1 MSKRRELFTVPR
13 EAQSG
18 YKARY
23 EGFYEDEGKERA
35 SVPEGLCSVRKSM
48 KRELKIFG
56 APVDE
61 YMIVN
66 DRSGDDDALN
76 SVSGHDRLAAM
87 VRNTWSYVHAELGKG
102 RGKHWRWGGLENYD
116 SVLATRSPRIVF
128 SAKTLQGRLSAG
140 RFPTILIDKNL
151 NWTGGCEA
159 EPLCGNPDLL
169 VNANVGAVYNK
180 ETGKFH
186 KCNRR
191 KEPAPSLAVYREAP
205 ESDVIELFRN
215 SPAFRH
221 MHGLP
226 RLEPLGGTTTLLVT
240 APFKT
245 WFARAYELDLSPLFG
260 WDFERWSQ
268 RVKKTMATR
277 VRKHGLHPAAL
288 RFDDPKIYGDNP
300 FHMIWRR
307 FAHGV
312 HHSGKP
318 EDTPSDILSA
328 VPPTCRLSRRQA
340 CCILHAAEYS
350 FDRCRKCRVPFGCEP
365 RSSEKWTQHPLW
377 QNAIPNREYLIAL
390 AGKLKRR
397 HRQWLVVK
405 ERDPD
410 NELWP
415 DFHFGNIP
423 PSEEQLLADYD
434 SLLRYGA
441 ERAGRRRSK
450 EAA

>member
-1 MSKRRELFTVPR
+1 MSKRREPFLVPR

-56 APVDE
+56 APLDE

-66 DRSGDDDALN
+66 DRSDDDDALN

-128 SAKTLQGRLSAG
+128 SAKTLQARISAG

-151 NWTGGCEA
+151 SWTGGCEA

-169 VNANVGAVYNK
+169 VNADLTAVYSK
-180 ETGKFH
+180 ETESFH
-186 KCNRR
+186 RCNRR

-205 ESDVIELFRN
+205 DPDTIDKFRH
-215 SPAFRH
+215 SPAFRQ

-226 RLEPLGGTTTLLVT
+226 RLEPLGGTTTMLVT

-245 WFARAYELDLSPLFG
+245 WFSRAYELNLSPLFG
-260 WDFERWSQ
+260 WDFERWAG
-268 RVKKTMATR
+268 RVKRIMAAR

-288 RFDDPKIYGDNP
+288 RFDDPTIYGNNP
-300 FHMIWRR
+300 FYMTWRR
-307 FAHGV
+307 FAHGE
-312 HHSGKP
+312 HHSG
-318 EDTPSDILSA
+318 TPDDIPSELLSA

-340 CCILHAAEYS
+340 CCILHAAEYL

-365 RSSEKWTQHPLW
+365 RPSEKWTDHPLW
-377 QNAIPNREYLIAL
+377 QNAIPNREYLVAL

-397 HRQWLVVK
+397 HQQYLKAKDKEEGDEQWP
-405 ERDPD
+405 E
-410 NELWP
+410 
-415 DFHFGNIP
+415 FHFGTIP
-423 PSEEQLLADYD
+423 PTAEQLLADYD
-434 SLLRYGA
+434 NLLRYGA
-441 ERAGRRRSK
+441 ERAGRRSK
-450 EAA
+450 GVAA